1 MVINLVN
8 LNITGACFGALHG
21 ATAFH
26 RLWRKH
32 ALAVRLLAN
41 AENERALP
49 SLSGA
54 EMGMGE
60 PGSSAPSSSS
70 SSSSTSQYGSCRSRL
85 VSCDLLL
92 NPIIDFY
99 CSSKAFVSGRVA
111 KHLPATPKVVGWI
124 PDLAPLWFSFLS

>member
-8 LNITGACFGALHG
+8 LNIAGACFGALHG

-54 EMGMGE
+54 EMGMGDE
-60 PGSSAPSSSS
+60 SGSSAPSSSS
-70 SSSSTSQYGSCRSRL
+70 SSSSSSQYGSCRSRL
-85 VSCDLLL
+85 VSYDLSL
-92 NPIIDFY
+92 NSIIDFY
-99 CSSKAFVSGRVA
+99 
-111 KHLPATPKVVGWI
+111 
-124 PDLAPLWFSFLS
+124 

>member
-85 VSCDLLL
+85 VSCDLSL

-99 CSSKAFVSGRVA
+99 CSSKVYQFAKTFKMSFWAVFGRESEKTFVL
-111 KHLPATPKVVGWI
+111 K
-124 PDLAPLWFSFLS
+124 